1 MIKIVNFGILGCS
14 KVATEKVIP
23 AVKNASNVNISA
35 LASRQKEKAEYYC
48 QKLGIKNSYGSYE
61 ELLEDA
67 SIDAVYISLPNSLH
81 CEWAFKASQ
90 NGKHILCEKP
100 AGTNP
105 DEVKQVLEECRGNNV
120 LFMEGF
126 MYRFHPQH
134 QRVKKHISDGAIGD
148 VKLVKSSFSFPLSD
162 RHSKIRLNKSLG
174 GGCLLD
180 IGCYC
185 VDISRWIFESE
196 PLSVSSQ
203 AVISKEYGVDTSFVG
218 FLNFPGGKKAVIDC
232 SFEMCRR
239 NSYEVIGS
247 NGRIEVPNAFTP
259 TGQTKI
265 TIHNEKGC
273 FTENFQAISQYLEE
287 FTWFSQC
294 VLEITDDQKKSLDA
308 FYNARTIYALR
319 LSLEKLK
326 ICAV

>member
-1 MIKIVNFGILGCS
+1 MRKIVNFGILGCS

-35 LASRQKEKAEYYC
+35 LASRQKQKAEYYC

-61 ELLEDA
+61 ELLEDPL
-67 SIDAVYISLPNSLH
+67 IDAVYISLPNSLH

-90 NGKHILCEKP
+90 NGKHVLCEKP

-105 DEVKQVLEECRGNNV
+105 DEVKQVLEECRENNV

-134 QRVKKHISDGAIGD
+134 QRVKKHISDGTIGD

-162 RHSKIRLNKSLG
+162 RHSKIRLNKFLG

-196 PLSVSSQ
+196 PLAVFSQ

-218 FLNFPGGKKAVIDC
+218 FLSFPGGKEAVFDC
-232 SFEMCRR
+232 SFEMYRR

-247 NGRIEVPNAFTP
+247 KGKIEIPNAFTP
-259 TGQTKI
+259 ADHTQI
-265 TIHNEKGC
+265 TIHSDKKC
-273 FTENFQAISQYLEE
+273 FVEDFKPINQYLEE
-287 FTWFSQC
+287 FSWFSQC
-294 VLEITDDQKKSLDA
+294 ILEKTDFKGVSQDA
-308 FYNARTIYALR
+308 LCNARTIYALR
-319 LSLEKLK
+319 LSLKKLK

>member
-1 MIKIVNFGILGCS
+1 MRKIVNFGILGCS

-35 LASRQKEKAEYYC
+35 LASRQKQKAEYHC

-61 ELLEDA
+61 ELLEDPL
-67 SIDAVYISLPNSLH
+67 IDAVYISLPNSLH

-105 DEVKQVLEECRGNNV
+105 DEVKLVLEECRENNV

-134 QRVKKHISDGAIGD
+134 QMVKKHISDGTIGD
-148 VKLVKSSFSFPLSD
+148 VKLVKSSFSFPLSA
-162 RHSKIRLNKSLG
+162 RHSKIRLSKSLG

-196 PLSVSSQ
+196 PLSVFSH

-218 FLNFPGGKKAVIDC
+218 FLSFPGGKEAVFDC

-247 NGRIEVPNAFTP
+247 KGKIEVPTAFTP
-259 TGQTKI
+259 ASQTQI
-265 TIHNEKGC
+265 TIHNEKSC
-273 FTENFQAISQYLEE
+273 FTENFQPISQYLEE
-287 FTWFSQC
+287 FTWFSQSI
-294 VLEITDDQKKSLDA
+294 LELTDFKGIPQDALCNAQVVYTLKS
-308 FYNARTIYALR
+308 
-319 LSLEKLK
+319 SLQELK
-326 ICAV
+326 RINI